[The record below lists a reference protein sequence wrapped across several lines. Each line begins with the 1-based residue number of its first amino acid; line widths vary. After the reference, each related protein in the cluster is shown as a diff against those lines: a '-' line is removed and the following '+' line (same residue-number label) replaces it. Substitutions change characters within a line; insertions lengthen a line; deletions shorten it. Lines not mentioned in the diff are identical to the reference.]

1 MSVLVIGKCPSA
13 SACRVPVRAGLPGAR
28 PLGTPPLAPPLPGL
42 GQDGAGCHRLGGGAW
57 AGTGLGWDWA
67 GLGLAWG
74 TEERA
79 CAMRIK

>member
-13 SACRVPVRAGLPGAR
+13 SACRVPVRAGLPVPVRLAR
-28 PLGTPPLAPPLPGL
+28 RHWHRLCRAWARTGPAAIASAAEPGL
-42 GQDGAGCHRLGGGAW
+42 GLGW
-57 AGTGLGWDWA
+57 AGTGL
-67 GLGLAWG
+67 G